1 MGRGR
6 SGRGSVRGK
15 GKGEAGEKSQY
26 ITRVDLYKFL
36 CKWELRSY
44 PDNQGRPLFDPASRL
59 TTEHLRKILD
69 GDCSELLRR
78 PLMGLNLSS
87 ASLDSAALFA
97 PKLASSLPQIQ
108 AMLEKESLNEAVRY
122 FNLNR
127 DVERDSSASQEMCK
141 VYFKQIQKAARDQG
155 TVIAEAAEAAAA
167 VYTGLVAL
175 LELAAISEDIRWWAS
190 KVPEVKKQTKHVQAW
205 LAHPKEED
213 RLFKALAHGIKAD
226 EKKNMRRERTF
237 GQLDAEAAGSSS
249 STPLSVNDSDS
260 ISTDSSSALSGKK
273 KKKKNARAHK
283 KSNEAKHKKHRKTE
297 KKAKGR
303 DASDP
308 KAKRARRHTK
318 KTSSSSDSPSRSV
331 RQKQRKVERGSDST
345 SAEAVPAAVAV
356 LPPFREIWPLAEI
369 QAFETKAQEL
379 ATAAASTLVLE
390 RAGLRSTAEDD
401 VLQANAERVSKH
413 ITEMVREA
421 RLAWIQEYVAASD
434 ALLKAQKAQSRIL
447 ELAEHGLTQLD
458 RVIKREAA
466 EEQAKSA
473 VADVAALR
481 EQQLRVG
488 QRAEHFYSCF
498 LQRVYGDAFKPS
510 KDWVSSARL
519 AIYPDARQGVDD
531 AAGFD
536 FLVVD
541 TAQRIVPSRGKRS
554 TRCFIEV
561 KGSAGTFP
569 GMFCLSANEQRKRD
583 EVTASKGEGNAYVIA
598 VVDNVENLEHASL
611 RHFIWSDDAAMLRL
625 EADSYIARVD
635 PARGTPVSTGPAAAP
650 SDERSRAAPLAP
662 KAKAWEAKAA
672 PKPKAA
678 RKLSVSI
685 PSASVPAVIGKGGST
700 IRWLQEESGARIQ
713 VGETTPAG
721 MASVSLEG
729 TTQQID
735 VAKEMLQVAYG
746 RGSSERSGRSWRSA
760 AWQ

>member
-59 TTEHLRKILD
+59 TAEHLRKILD

-175 LELAAISEDIRWWAS
+175 LELAAVSEDIRWWAS

-249 STPLSVNDSDS
+249 STPLSVINDSDS

-273 KKKKNARAHK
+273 KKNARAHK
-283 KSNEAKHKKHRKTE
+283 KSNEVKHKKHRKTE

-331 RQKQRKVERGSDST
+331 RQKQRKVEHGSDST
-345 SAEAVPAAVAV
+345 S
-356 LPPFREIWPLAEI
+356 
-369 QAFETKAQEL
+369 TKAQEL
-379 ATAAASTLVLE
+379 ATAADSAELAVKDKIGLLKCLPVEVQTLVLE

-421 RLAWIQEYVAASD
+421 RLAWIQAAIHEDSSKGKSNVLLLPEKD
-434 ALLKAQKAQSRIL
+434 VWDRMQVGTLPEPDRAKWTTEDEVDEARAELLKAVWSKEAVLRNYERTLEFAEKYQTREPKKDAVRAFLALFKEETLQLFALPSLQKFEKRKAPTWTTYCSVAYT
-447 ELAEHGLTQLD
+447 LAWL
-458 RVIKREAA
+458 V
-466 EEQAKSA
+466 
-473 VADVAALR
+473 
-481 EQQLRVG
+481 
-488 QRAEHFYSCF
+488 
-498 LQRVYGDAFKPS
+498 FKAHC
-510 KDWVSSARL
+510 D
-519 AIYPDARQGVDD
+519 
-531 AAGFD
+531 
-536 FLVVD
+536 
-541 TAQRIVPSRGKRS
+541 
-554 TRCFIEV
+554 
-561 KGSAGTFP
+561 
-569 GMFCLSANEQRKRD
+569 
-583 EVTASKGEGNAYVIA
+583 
-598 VVDNVENLEHASL
+598 
-611 RHFIWSDDAAMLRL
+611 
-625 EADSYIARVD
+625 ADSSD
-635 PARGTPVSTGPAAAP
+635 TP
-650 SDERSRAAPLAP
+650 
-662 KAKAWEAKAA
+662 
-672 PKPKAA
+672 
-678 RKLSVSI
+678 
-685 PSASVPAVIGKGGST
+685 
-700 IRWLQEESGARIQ
+700 
-713 VGETTPAG
+713 
-721 MASVSLEG
+721 
-729 TTQQID
+729 
-735 VAKEMLQVAYG
+735 
-746 RGSSERSGRSWRSA
+746 
-760 AWQ
+760 

>member
-175 LELAAISEDIRWWAS
+175 LELAAVSEDIRWWAS

-249 STPLSVNDSDS
+249 STPLSVINDSDS

-283 KSNEAKHKKHRKTE
+283 KSNEVKHKKHRKTE
-297 KKAKGR
+297 KKAKER

-331 RQKQRKVERGSDST
+331 RQKQRKVEHGSDST

-356 LPPFREIWPLAEI
+356 LPPFRDIWPLAEI

-379 ATAAASTLVLE
+379 ATAADSAELAVKDKIGLLKCLPVEVQTLVLE

-421 RLAWIQEYVAASD
+421 RLAWIQAAIHEDSSKGKSNVLLLPEKD
-434 ALLKAQKAQSRIL
+434 VWDRMQVGTLPEPDRAKWTTEDEVDEARAELLKAVWSKEAVLRNYERTLEFAEKYQTREPKKDAVRAFLALFKEETLQLFALPSLQKFEKRKAPTWTTYCSVAYT
-447 ELAEHGLTQLD
+447 LAWL
-458 RVIKREAA
+458 V
-466 EEQAKSA
+466 
-473 VADVAALR
+473 
-481 EQQLRVG
+481 
-488 QRAEHFYSCF
+488 
-498 LQRVYGDAFKPS
+498 FKAHC
-510 KDWVSSARL
+510 D
-519 AIYPDARQGVDD
+519 
-531 AAGFD
+531 
-536 FLVVD
+536 
-541 TAQRIVPSRGKRS
+541 
-554 TRCFIEV
+554 
-561 KGSAGTFP
+561 
-569 GMFCLSANEQRKRD
+569 
-583 EVTASKGEGNAYVIA
+583 
-598 VVDNVENLEHASL
+598 
-611 RHFIWSDDAAMLRL
+611 
-625 EADSYIARVD
+625 ADSSD
-635 PARGTPVSTGPAAAP
+635 TP
-650 SDERSRAAPLAP
+650 
-662 KAKAWEAKAA
+662 
-672 PKPKAA
+672 
-678 RKLSVSI
+678 
-685 PSASVPAVIGKGGST
+685 
-700 IRWLQEESGARIQ
+700 
-713 VGETTPAG
+713 
-721 MASVSLEG
+721 
-729 TTQQID
+729 
-735 VAKEMLQVAYG
+735 
-746 RGSSERSGRSWRSA
+746 
-760 AWQ
+760 

>member
-273 KKKKNARAHK
+273 KKKKKNARAHK

-379 ATAAASTLVLE
+379 ATAAAS
-390 RAGLRSTAEDD
+390 AE
-401 VLQANAERVSKH
+401 
-413 ITEMVREA
+413 
-421 RLAWIQEYVAASD
+421 LAVKDKIG
-434 ALLKAQKAQSRIL
+434 LLKCLPVEVPWFSNVLACDPRRKMTSCKPTLSASPSTLLRWCARPAWPGSKLLSTKTPARACPDWPCHSQGPSGLCQCPRQVCPRKPGLPPARPPPWLPARVAPSSCPHQSCP
-447 ELAEHGLTQLD
+447 A
-458 RVIKREAA
+458 RVAHQGRHSQCTPRGAPA
-466 EEQAKSA
+466 PS
-473 VADVAALR
+473 L
-481 EQQLRVG
+481 LRV
-488 QRAEHFYSCF
+488 AP
-498 LQRVYGDAFKPS
+498 ATNP
-510 KDWVSSARL
+510 
-519 AIYPDARQGVDD
+519 
-531 AAGFD
+531 
-536 FLVVD
+536 
-541 TAQRIVPSRGKRS
+541 
-554 TRCFIEV
+554 
-561 KGSAGTFP
+561 GT
-569 GMFCLSANEQRKRD
+569 MS
-583 EVTASKGEGNAYVIA
+583 
-598 VVDNVENLEHASL
+598 
-611 RHFIWSDDAAMLRL
+611 
-625 EADSYIARVD
+625 
-635 PARGTPVSTGPAAAP
+635 PACAP
-650 SDERSRAAPLAP
+650 SH
-662 KAKAWEAKAA
+662 
-672 PKPKAA
+672 
-678 RKLSVSI
+678 
-685 PSASVPAVIGKGGST
+685 
-700 IRWLQEESGARIQ
+700 
-713 VGETTPAG
+713 
-721 MASVSLEG
+721 
-729 TTQQID
+729 
-735 VAKEMLQVAYG
+735 
-746 RGSSERSGRSWRSA
+746 
-760 AWQ
+760 

>member
-108 AMLEKESLNEAVRY
+108 AMLEKESFNEAVRY

-127 DVERDSSASQEMCK
+127 DVERDSGASQEMCK
-141 VYFKQIQKAARDQG
+141 VYFKQIQKAARDKG

-273 KKKKNARAHK
+273 KKKNARAHK
-283 KSNEAKHKKHRKTE
+283 KSNEVKHKKHRKTE

-331 RQKQRKVERGSDST
+331 RQKQRKVEHGSDST
-345 SAEAVPAAVAV
+345 LAEAVPAAVAA
-356 LPPFREIWPLAEI
+356 LPSFRDIWPLAEI

-379 ATAAASTLVLE
+379 ATAADSAELAVKDKIGLLKRLPVEVQTLVLE

-401 VLQANAERVSKH
+401 VLQANAERVSKR

-421 RLAWIQEYVAASD
+421 RLAWIQAAIHEDSSKGKSNVLLLPEKD
-434 ALLKAQKAQSRIL
+434 VWDRMQVGTLPEPDRAKWTTEDEVDEARAELLKAAWSKEAVLRNYERTLEFAEKYQTREPKKDAVRAFLALFKEETLQLFALPSLQKFERRKAPTWTTYCSVAYT
-447 ELAEHGLTQLD
+447 LAWL
-458 RVIKREAA
+458 V
-466 EEQAKSA
+466 
-473 VADVAALR
+473 
-481 EQQLRVG
+481 
-488 QRAEHFYSCF
+488 
-498 LQRVYGDAFKPS
+498 FKAHC
-510 KDWVSSARL
+510 D
-519 AIYPDARQGVDD
+519 
-531 AAGFD
+531 
-536 FLVVD
+536 
-541 TAQRIVPSRGKRS
+541 
-554 TRCFIEV
+554 
-561 KGSAGTFP
+561 
-569 GMFCLSANEQRKRD
+569 
-583 EVTASKGEGNAYVIA
+583 
-598 VVDNVENLEHASL
+598 
-611 RHFIWSDDAAMLRL
+611 
-625 EADSYIARVD
+625 ADSSD
-635 PARGTPVSTGPAAAP
+635 TP
-650 SDERSRAAPLAP
+650 
-662 KAKAWEAKAA
+662 
-672 PKPKAA
+672 
-678 RKLSVSI
+678 
-685 PSASVPAVIGKGGST
+685 
-700 IRWLQEESGARIQ
+700 
-713 VGETTPAG
+713 
-721 MASVSLEG
+721 
-729 TTQQID
+729 
-735 VAKEMLQVAYG
+735 
-746 RGSSERSGRSWRSA
+746 
-760 AWQ
+760 

>member
-175 LELAAISEDIRWWAS
+175 LELAAVSEDIRWWAS

-249 STPLSVNDSDS
+249 STPLSVINDSDS

-273 KKKKNARAHK
+273 KKKNARAHK
-283 KSNEAKHKKHRKTE
+283 KSNEVKHKKHRKTE

-318 KTSSSSDSPSRSV
+318 KTSSSDSPSRSV
-331 RQKQRKVERGSDST
+331 RQKQRKVEHGSDST

-356 LPPFREIWPLAEI
+356 LPPFRDIWPLAEI

-379 ATAAASTLVLE
+379 ATAADSAELAVKDKIGLLKCLPVEVQTLVLE

-421 RLAWIQEYVAASD
+421 RLAWIQAAIHEDSSKGKSNVLLLPEKD
-434 ALLKAQKAQSRIL
+434 VWDRMQVGTLPEPDRAKWTTEDEVDEARAELLKAVWSKEAVLRNYERTLEFAEKYQTREPKKDAVRAFLALFKEETLQLFALPSLQKFEKRKAPTWTTYCSVAYT
-447 ELAEHGLTQLD
+447 LAWL
-458 RVIKREAA
+458 V
-466 EEQAKSA
+466 
-473 VADVAALR
+473 
-481 EQQLRVG
+481 
-488 QRAEHFYSCF
+488 
-498 LQRVYGDAFKPS
+498 FKAHC
-510 KDWVSSARL
+510 D
-519 AIYPDARQGVDD
+519 
-531 AAGFD
+531 
-536 FLVVD
+536 
-541 TAQRIVPSRGKRS
+541 
-554 TRCFIEV
+554 
-561 KGSAGTFP
+561 
-569 GMFCLSANEQRKRD
+569 
-583 EVTASKGEGNAYVIA
+583 
-598 VVDNVENLEHASL
+598 
-611 RHFIWSDDAAMLRL
+611 
-625 EADSYIARVD
+625 ADSSD
-635 PARGTPVSTGPAAAP
+635 TP
-650 SDERSRAAPLAP
+650 
-662 KAKAWEAKAA
+662 
-672 PKPKAA
+672 
-678 RKLSVSI
+678 
-685 PSASVPAVIGKGGST
+685 
-700 IRWLQEESGARIQ
+700 
-713 VGETTPAG
+713 
-721 MASVSLEG
+721 
-729 TTQQID
+729 
-735 VAKEMLQVAYG
+735 
-746 RGSSERSGRSWRSA
+746 
-760 AWQ
+760 